1 MWSLMFIENLL
12 HAQSHICLPNKHI
25 FSFYNRR
32 NRLRK
37 VKWPVQI
44 LKSGFIPSFT
54 WFCFTVLSASFIGSK
69 KKIGFWFHTWVIS
82 SRGIDKISLLH
93 TFADFLD
100 RRGLALPKEWELLCP
115 WHSKAISYPRH
126 IIWTSLTLQIFL
138 LHFTAKENRP
148 AIQIPSIWV
157 LTLLQTLGCPSIK
170 YWIDLL
176 RLRLEK
182 IKIRSPLKI
191 YFISWDNDTKVN
203 LSMPNLLWVLLTCRF
218 ICAQGGRDRARA
230 LLICS

>member
-37 VKWPVQI
+37 VKCPVQI

-100 RRGLALPKEWELLCP
+100 QERPGSTKGVGTFVPLTQQSYLLPSTYNL
-115 WHSKAISYPRH
+115 
-126 IIWTSLTLQIFL
+126 
-138 LHFTAKENRP
+138 
-148 AIQIPSIWV
+148 
-157 LTLLQTLGCPSIK
+157 
-170 YWIDLL
+170 
-176 RLRLEK
+176 
-182 IKIRSPLKI
+182 
-191 YFISWDNDTKVN
+191 N
-203 LSMPNLLWVLLTCRF
+203 LSYF
-218 ICAQGGRDRARA
+218 ADF
-230 LLICS
+230 LITFYCKRK